1 MDNITMQTR
10 REAYD
15 AIQKMRASR
24 AQMILDYLGNKE
36 MTVSEITA
44 MLTSAGAIPYYN
56 RNFVAPRL
64 TELKEQGLVET
75 CGRREALYTGT
86 TEAVWRKT
94 TLSLFN
100 E

>member
-1 MDNITMQTR
+1 MNEITMQTR

-15 AIQKMRASR
+15 AVKPKIGKR
-24 AQMILDYLGNKE
+24 AQLILDTLGNGE
-36 MTVSEITA
+36 ATVSEITA
-44 MLTSAGAIPYYN
+44 ALLGAGAIQYYN

-94 TLSLFN
+94 TLSLF
-100 E
+100 

>member
-1 MDNITMQTR
+1 MDAITLQTR

-15 AIQKMRASR
+15 AVQPKIGKR
-24 AQMILDYLGNKE
+24 AQLILDTLGNGE
-36 MTVSEITA
+36 ATVSEITA
-44 MLTSAGAIPYYN
+44 TLTSAGAIPYYN

-75 CGRREALYTGT
+75 CGRREALYTGA

-94 TLSLFN
+94 TLSLF
-100 E
+100 

>member
-1 MDNITMQTR
+1 MNEITLQTR

-15 AIQKMRASR
+15 AVQPKIGKR
-24 AQMILDYLGNKE
+24 AQLILAALGNDE
-36 MTVSEITA
+36 ATVSEITA
-44 MLTSAGAIPYYN
+44 RLTSAGVIPYYN

-94 TLSLFN
+94 TLPLF
-100 E
+100 

>member
-1 MDNITMQTR
+1 MNDITMQTR

-15 AIQKMRASR
+15 AVKPKIGKR
-24 AQMILDYLGNKE
+24 AQLILEALGNDE
-36 MTVSEITA
+36 ATVSEITA
-44 MLTSAGAIPYYN
+44 TLTRAGAIPYYN

-86 TEAVWRKT
+86 TEAVWRRT
-94 TLSLFN
+94 
-100 E
+100 ERQ